1 MASAFERPSPDVLA
15 SRSQRFKAE
24 AKIVRSLPAPKK
36 VMAWTGGKVTSNK
49 GEALAKF
56 LARKAELGE
65 RVDPKL
71 LKNAVRATA
80 EAAQVAVDPEAPPSP
95 TDADARRKKKAA
107 KSAAKSAA
115 KKALKVEKKAL
126 KRASKELSKA
136 AKKNLKR
143 SQKRAEKKRAF

>member
-107 KSAAKSAA
+107 RSAAKAA
-115 KKALKVEKKAL
+115 KKMLKVEKKAL
-126 KRASKELSKA
+126 KRASEELSKA

>member
-1 MASAFERPSPDVLA
+1 MASASERPSPDVLA

-95 TDADARRKKKAA
+95 TDADARRKKKGAR
-107 KSAAKSAA
+107 SAAKAA
-115 KKALKVEKKAL
+115 KKMLKVEKKAL

-143 SQKRAEKKRAF
+143 SQKRAEKKNAL